1 MAILKKLKKGL
12 KKVAKAAVPVGAAI
26 LAAKALQKRKRN
38 AAIDIGINAAN
49 ADSGSDMGPERIVPT
64 ISYEAGSAADPMAEA
79 AMEED
84 YNTNVVGR
92 KKSKRNFADNF
103 KGVSTRGFKSGGR
116 VKGAGVAKR
125 GLGRAFKGGRK

>member
-1 MAILKKLKKGL
+1 MAKKKSKLKKILGA
-12 KKVAKAAVPVGAAI
+12 VAAAGTAA
-26 LAAKALQKRKRN
+26 LAAGALKKRKRN
-38 AAIDIGINAAN
+38 AAIDMGINAAN